1 MAKEFVVHH
10 GPKRTVLFW
19 FCQETVP
26 RPLLAGWTLAE
37 FMSPGRASPTDPVPQ
52 PLGLPMAP
60 AHATKAREGSVCRTR
75 PGPGPG
81 GGVSSYCAW
90 ACPRTTLTPS
100 KIDAA
105 QSLGTR
111 RGTRCMRGERWGVMQ
126 RGAAAPANTRLG
138 ARPASNSGDN
148 PAVSCR
154 GSPSSSCAPWG
165 RPSRSQPPLKM
176 A

>member
-1 MAKEFVVHH
+1 MGGAHFSLNEPSTRGGGVPPDDDHAECEFDELRLGEATEKAIRPLRKDDEVVALMPAKEFVVHH

-37 FMSPGRASPTDPVPQ
+37 FMSPGHASPTDPVPQ

-90 ACPRTTLTPS
+90 ACPVV
-100 KIDAA
+100 
-105 QSLGTR
+105 R
-111 RGTRCMRGERWGVMQ
+111 R
-126 RGAAAPANTRLG
+126 
-138 ARPASNSGDN
+138 
-148 PAVSCR
+148 
-154 GSPSSSCAPWG
+154 
-165 RPSRSQPPLKM
+165 
-176 A
+176 